1 MALQVSARPQNRNVA
16 KDPVKSGHPKDAMVV
31 GFEKMTNL
39 QTGVTRSIL
48 TRTGAAKELKYGR
61 KLVLT

>member
-1 MALQVSARPQNRNVA
+1 MVRNVA